1 MVYNY
6 KHSFSGFA
14 AKLTKA
20 QAKKL
25 AEKPGVLRVLPDGRH
40 RVQNTRSWI
49 SLGLSHV
56 GFPNNILHQANMGDG
71 VIIGVV
77 DSGIWPDS
85 EAFNDEGLGPVPA
98 RWKGVCKSDGLF
110 NASKHCNRKI
120 IGARWYI
127 KGYLHETGVNVAQF
141 NETPEGT
148 PSPIDIGG
156 HGTHVASTVAGSFV
170 SNVNYYGL
178 DMGTFRGGAPRARL
192 AIYKA
197 CWDAPRELCS
207 SSDIIAAMDE
217 AVRDGVDVISVSLG
231 GSYPHLPEVSPDNA
245 LAIGSF
251 HAVAHG
257 IPVISAGGNGGPTT
271 SSVEEVAPWLI
282 SVAAS
287 TVDRAFPTP
296 ITLGNNKTIMGRGLV
311 IGTRVG
317 FTGLVQDDLPKRV
330 HEGETNQVPVPG
342 IEGKVILSFFEDYVA
357 QYPRAAVQVADS
369 GGLALI
375 VVRPLDDNGLF
386 VYSDSMQHPGTRIP
400 IVEVDFEAGNEIL
413 EYIERSSEATVMIGP
428 SSVLVGK
435 PLTPKIAGFSSR
447 GPNALAPEILKPDI
461 AAPGASILAAVPP
474 GFPANDNGFA
484 FMSGTSMAAP
494 HVGGIVALLRALHPH
509 WSPAAIKS
517 ALVTTAWNEDS
528 HKTPIFAEGS
538 PAKIADP
545 FDYGG
550 GIVNPNAAAYP
561 GLVYDMD
568 REDYMNYL
576 CSQDYHTAD
585 IYNATEETS
594 AYNATAEQLVCQ
606 NRYISILDLNLPS
619 IIIPALKTSITVKR
633 RVTNVGPSN
642 SVYRAKIKFPI
653 DTTVSVKP
661 DVLVFDSNTT
671 TIDFE
676 VTIDAE
682 ENMNTGYVFGSL
694 TWTDG
699 KHYVRIPVCVRT
711 TLYSLH

>member
-1 MVYNY
+1 
-6 KHSFSGFA
+6 
-14 AKLTKA
+14 
-20 QAKKL
+20 
-25 AEKPGVLRVLPDGRH
+25 
-40 RVQNTRSWI
+40 
-49 SLGLSHV
+49 
-56 GFPNNILHQANMGDG
+56 
-71 VIIGVV
+71 
-77 DSGIWPDS
+77 
-85 EAFNDEGLGPVPA
+85 
-98 RWKGVCKSDGLF
+98 
-110 NASKHCNRKI
+110 
-120 IGARWYI
+120 
-127 KGYLHETGVNVAQF
+127 
-141 NETPEGT
+141 
-148 PSPIDIGG
+148 
-156 HGTHVASTVAGSFV
+156 
-170 SNVNYYGL
+170 
-178 DMGTFRGGAPRARL
+178 
-192 AIYKA
+192 
-197 CWDAPRELCS
+197 
-207 SSDIIAAMDE
+207 MDE

-317 FTGLVQDDLPKRV
+317 FTGLVQDDLPKRWSC
-330 HEGETNQVPVPG
+330 T
-342 IEGKVILSFFEDYVA
+342 
-357 QYPRAAVQVADS
+357 DS
-369 GGLALI
+369 SEA
-375 VVRPLDDNGLF
+375 LDDNGLF

-413 EYIERSSEATVMIGP
+413 EYIEKSSEATVMIGP

-676 VTIDAE
+676 VTIEAE

-699 KHYVRIPVCVRT
+699 KHYVRIPICVRT